1 MYFVVLNN
9 SWIIGIYSGDMEEKE
24 AGVATDELM
33 TEKLEVF
40 WHCHWW
46 EVYPLKCKSFKFFH
60 IISEIERFYLH
71 KTEKIVR
78 KQVSMPK

>member
-24 AGVATDELM
+24 AGVATNELM

-40 WHCHWW
+40 
-46 EVYPLKCKSFKFFH
+46 
-60 IISEIERFYLH
+60 
-71 KTEKIVR
+71 
-78 KQVSMPK
+78 